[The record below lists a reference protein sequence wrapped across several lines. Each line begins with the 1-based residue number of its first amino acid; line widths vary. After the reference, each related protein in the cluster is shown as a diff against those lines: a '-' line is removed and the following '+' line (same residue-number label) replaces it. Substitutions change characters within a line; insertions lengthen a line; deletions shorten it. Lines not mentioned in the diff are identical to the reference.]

1 MSDEQER
8 RDVWRQRMEDPE
20 FRAEAEAFTERLDA
34 IERNRQAFAES
45 KAARQAETDARRAE
59 GRKALADRKR
69 RERRAA
75 QERAV
80 RLARYE
86 AAVAA
91 IVRGLGNP
99 TDEYVAEK
107 LGVDDATIQR
117 WRARGDI
124 P

>member
-1 MSDEQER
+1 M
-8 RDVWRQRMEDPE
+8 WRQRMEDTE

-34 IERNRQAFAES
+34 IERNRQAMAEA

-59 GRKALADRKR
+59 GRKALEGRKR

-75 QERAV
+75 QEGAV

-99 TDEYVAEK
+99 TDENVAEK
-107 LGVDDATIQR
+107 LKVDDATIQR

>member
-1 MSDEQER
+1 M
-8 RDVWRQRMEDPE
+8 WRQRMEDPE

-34 IERNRQAFAES
+34 IERNRQAMAES
-45 KAARQAETDARRAE
+45 KAARQAETDARHAE

-75 QERAV
+75 QEGAV

-91 IVRGLGNP
+91 IVRRLGNP
-99 TDEYVAEK
+99 TDEKVAEK

-117 WRARGDI
+117 WRAHGDI